1 MPFDF
6 TSGNPDN
13 LVGGGPARMIDI
25 QGPFYDLRTWLN
37 SATGGGGGASSASG
51 VLAAAQILDVGLLNQ
66 RRAGRQL
73 TNADFTSLGLSVP
86 IALWNLGDLTDV
98 SGNGR
103 VLSNKGSVSFAAGIN
118 GVATTAAQFTGTT
131 GQALYIVDAGAND
144 PFRIRT
150 GSWGCW
156 FRTAKRGTAQRLIAK
171 ESAADGNWAW
181 DLVITATNG
190 ASAQYTPN
198 GLIGSAVAVN
208 GVSDVA
214 DDRWHFAVATH
225 DATAMR
231 IYVDGVLEGVL
242 SVTALIANGGGPLNI
257 GGYGA
262 DAGTAAAVPHF
273 GRIDEAFVT
282 SDILTEDQI
291 RCLYA
296 TKLTHTLGAVPT
308 AVRLNV
314 HRRRRG
320 SALVVSDFTTAPL
333 RLHNFTAGSLGDEG
347 TSGLTLTN
355 NGTAVAVAG
364 ADGTSGNGFSFAG
377 AQSLSQTDAG
387 LPAGTTARSYG
398 CWFKSTFTS
407 GGINFF
413 AWGTVATGDAR
424 LLIGAGGALNCN
436 SAADSITG
444 PFVTDGQ
451 WHQVI
456 AVEDNAAGDLVKRK
470 LYLDGRLVG
479 GSTVLN
485 AITLAGAN
493 SFRVGAGSAGAGPF
507 TGQIDRAFVTG
518 YAMTTDD
525 VTRMYAKG
533 SQDLGSSPKNA
544 GDHVER
550 VDSSSVLFIGDTL
563 ESQHTVD
570 LGVVA

>member
-1 MPFDF
+1 M
-6 TSGNPDN
+6 TQQLTTN
-13 LVGGGPARMIDI
+13 LQLPYYQGSDPAD
-25 QGPFYDLRTWLN
+25 
-37 SATGGGGGASSASG
+37 GASQQQALAQRLDTVFAGRLAVSAAT
-51 VLAAAQILDVGLLNQ
+51 AAPILDVGVSGQ
-66 RRAGRQL
+66 IRAGRQL
-73 TNADFTSLGLSVP
+73 AASDFTSLGLSVP
-86 IALWNLGDLTDV
+86 IGLWNLSALTDA

-103 VLSNKGSVSFAAGIN
+103 TLANKGSVTFAAGIN
-118 GVATTAAQFTGTT
+118 GAATTAAQFTGST
-131 GQALYIVDAGAND
+131 GQALYVVDAGAAD
-144 PFRIRT
+144 ALRIKT

-156 FRTAKRGTAQRLIAK
+156 FRTAKRGTTQRLLSKFGA
-171 ESAADGNWAW
+171 SPAFGWA
-181 DLVITATNG
+181 LSING
-190 ASAQYTPN
+190 AGNFAYVDASPDGTT
-198 GLIGSAVAVN
+198 LIQSL
-208 GVSDVA
+208 GVSDVC
-214 DDRWHFAVATH
+214 DDRWHFAVATF
-225 DATAMR
+225 DATAVR
-231 IYVDGVLEGVL
+231 LYVDGVLE
-242 SVTALIANGGGPLNI
+242 STASSSLPLFATPAPFNI
-257 GGYGA
+257 GGRTA
-262 DAGTAAAVPHF
+262 DAGAAAIEPSY

-282 SDILTEDQI
+282 GDILTEDQI

-308 AVRLNV
+308 AARLNV

-320 SALVVSDFTTAPL
+320 SALAVTDFTTAPL

-347 TSGLTLTN
+347 TNGLALTN

-387 LPAGTTARSYG
+387 LPAGTAARSYG

-413 AWGTVATGDAR
+413 AWGTAATGDAR

-436 SAADSITG
+436 SAADLITG

-544 GDHVER
+544 GDHVKR
-550 VDSSSVLFIGDTL
+550 VDSSSVLFIADTL
-563 ESQHTVD
+563 ESQHTID